1 MRRPTFLSIEDA
13 EKEERARAKRRQID
27 VVNEC
32 LWCVLLVIAAV
43 YFGLQVARE
52 LVEEIREVLL
62 LLGHLIGV

>member
-13 EKEERARAKRRQID
+13 EKEERARAKRRRID

-32 LWCVLLVIAAV
+32 LWCVLLVIAVV

-62 LLGHLIGV
+62 LLATMFGT